1 MRQMMKEHPLKNELV
16 KQNTELKK
24 WLVSYTG
31 IKKDPEDEKVTVEMI
46 IDTMVEEFPELVLVL
61 AEENYVRGYQQALD
75 DIEALNKKKNV
86 KTD

>member
-1 MRQMMKEHPLKNELV
+1 MKEHPLKNELV